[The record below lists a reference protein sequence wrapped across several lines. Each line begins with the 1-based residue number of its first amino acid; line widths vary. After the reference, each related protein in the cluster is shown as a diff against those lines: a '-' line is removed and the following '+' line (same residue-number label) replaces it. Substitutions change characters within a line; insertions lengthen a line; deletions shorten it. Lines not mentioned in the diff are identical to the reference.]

1 MSALERYQPP
11 RSLGE
16 IERLAGHFAKSGL
29 FGGNPSQ
36 IIVKMLAGAENGI
49 PPFAAVQGID
59 IIQGRPV
66 VGADLLAR
74 AVKESGRYDFR
85 VRVLSDEECR
95 IEFFQGGDSIGV
107 STFTRDDA
115 KKAGLA
121 SKDNYQKFGRNMLYA
136 RAMSNGVRWFC
147 PDAVSSKVYVDGEIP
162 APPAEVNGDDTVI
175 HEITVDRGQDVDTGE
190 EMIRVTSWTDRVPEQ
205 PVEPSPGGRTP
216 HEIVAE
222 GLGALAPELRKRLKW
237 HLDERL
243 RLVSGDKRVKETWLD
258 AIVDNFPGDYQGA
271 PLYEQLPALLEALEE
286 QYREQMTKRE
296 PDATPLERR
305 DALDARSDAEAEGL
319 FDRHAPSAQGA
330 LTPRMYDADTAP
342 S

>member
-1 MSALERYQPP
+1 
-11 RSLGE
+11 
-16 IERLAGHFAKSGL
+16 
-29 FGGNPSQ
+29 
-36 IIVKMLAGAENGI
+36 
-49 PPFAAVQGID
+49 VQGID

-162 APPAEVNGDDTVI
+162 GSQQVNGHETVI
-175 HEITVDRGQDVDTGE
+175 GDEITVDRWRRTLRTV
-190 EMIRVTSWTDRVPEQ
+190 VPC
-205 PVEPSPGGRTP
+205 R
-216 HEIVAE
+216 
-222 GLGALAPELRKRLKW
+222 
-237 HLDERL
+237 
-243 RLVSGDKRVKETWLD
+243 
-258 AIVDNFPGDYQGA
+258 
-271 PLYEQLPALLEALEE
+271 
-286 QYREQMTKRE
+286 
-296 PDATPLERR
+296 
-305 DALDARSDAEAEGL
+305 
-319 FDRHAPSAQGA
+319 
-330 LTPRMYDADTAP
+330 
-342 S
+342 